1 MSDAGASNPSA
12 KRERSPRILA
22 VASGGGHWVQLLRLR
37 PAFEGVKVVYLTTE
51 AGYAA
56 DVAPARLIVVPD
68 ANRWN
73 KLAVARMFL
82 AVLWA
87 VVRVRPKVVVTTGA
101 APGYAAIRFA
111 KLLGART
118 MWIDSIANSEELSM
132 SGQMAGKHA
141 DAWLTQWEHLGA
153 VGDEQAAKGAGD
165 RKPRFEGAV
174 L

>member
-1 MSDAGASNPSA
+1 M
-12 KRERSPRILA
+12 
-22 VASGGGHWVQLLRLR
+22 RLR
-37 PAFEGVKVVYLTTE
+37 PAFEGCEVVFLTTE

-73 KLAVARMFL
+73 KVAVARMFL

-87 VVRVRPKVVVTTGA
+87 VVRVRPDVVVTTGA

-132 SGQMAGKHA
+132 SGRMAGKHA
-141 DAWLTQWEHLGA
+141 HEWLTQWEHLGVSGEA
-153 VGDEQAAKGAGD
+153 RTRRGDQERA
-165 RKPRFEGAV
+165 PRFEGAV